1 MSDERVW
8 QRRDSESNPAY
19 EAFRTY
25 MKLRSTTKVAA
36 ELGKS
41 VTLITR
47 WCGEH
52 DWVERITAYDRY
64 IATADTDGMVHALA
78 ESRDKNLALMDKLR
92 THLSDRLDDFIQ
104 RREDPTVRWTN
115 ALAAMAKVEQNF
127 LMLKDD
133 VKSAEKL
140 DSVMELIK
148 KIEENTLKVPQA

>member
-1 MSDERVW
+1 
-8 QRRDSESNPAY
+8 
-19 EAFRTY
+19 
-25 MKLRSTTKVAA
+25 MKLRSTTKVAE

-41 VTLITR
+41 TTLITR
-47 WCGEH
+47 WCTEH
-52 DWVERITAYDRY
+52 EWVSRITAYDRY

-92 THLSDRLDDFIQ
+92 SHLSNRLDDFIS

-115 ALAAMAKVEQNF
+115 ALTAMAKVEQNF

-140 DSVMELIK
+140 DNVMELMK
-148 KIEENTLKVPQA
+148 KIEENTLKVPAP